1 MPRFLVLSFLVF
13 CLGLSIATVVPAA
26 AQPAPAENA
35 AQSGDM
41 GVGPAP
47 KGEDPKI
54 CRRVA
59 TTGSRVGGERVC
71 KTAAEWQRE
80 EKENQAAA
88 KELSR
93 VRGAT
98 KGQ

>member
-1 MPRFLVLSFLVF
+1 MSRFLVLS
-13 CLGLSIATVVPAA
+13 SIALSFAVSVAAGAPAA

-35 AQSGDM
+35 AQAADM

-47 KGEDPKI
+47 KGDDPKI
-54 CRRVA
+54 CRRIA

-71 KTAAEWQRE
+71 KTASEWQRE
-80 EKENQAAA
+80 EKENQDAA
-88 KELSR
+88 KQLSR
-93 VRGAT
+93 VRGAP

>member
-1 MPRFLVLSFLVF
+1 MRRSLVLSSFV
-13 CLGLSIATVVPAA
+13 LSVWGVAVLSAGPAA
-26 AQPAPAENA
+26 AQPVPAENA
-35 AQSGDM
+35 AQATGA
-41 GVGPAP
+41 VGPAP

-54 CRRVA
+54 CRRIA

-80 EKENQAAA
+80 EKENQDAA
-88 KELSR
+88 KQLSR
-93 VRGAT
+93 VRGAP